1 MSKHFWGFPD
11 TLPSQQQNIVEQR
24 QVLERQISLAQ
35 AQLSALN
42 SEPRIY
48 EAAPDRSYAAQHD
61 VISFVGM
68 TPMKELG
75 ATKDESDDQ

>member
-11 TLPSQQQNIVEQR
+11 TLPSQQQNIAEQR

-48 EAAPDRSYAAQHD
+48 EAAPDRSHAAQHD

-68 TPMKELG
+68 IPMKELG